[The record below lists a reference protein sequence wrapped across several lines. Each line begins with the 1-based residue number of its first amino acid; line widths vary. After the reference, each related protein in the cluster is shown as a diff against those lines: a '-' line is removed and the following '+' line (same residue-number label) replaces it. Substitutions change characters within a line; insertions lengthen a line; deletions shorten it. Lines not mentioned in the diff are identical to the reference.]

1 MRWAKVELATV
12 AKAIVVRVGRARIV
26 VERGFD
32 AETFAAVI
40 AVLDRRPS

>member
-1 MRWAKVELATV
+1 MRWAKVELAT
-12 AKAIVVRVGRARIV
+12 ATRPIVVRVGRARIA

-32 AETFAAVI
+32 AETFAAVF